1 MQITRDTRLLDLI
14 NQYPWLKDELPK
26 INEKF
31 KMLNTPMGKI
41 MMGKATIVEMSKKSG
56 MDADTRIRKLQ
67 QLIGS
72 HV

>member
-1 MQITRDTRLLDLI
+1 MQITRDTKLLDLI

-41 MMGKATIVEMSKKSG
+41 IMGKATIVEMSKKSG
-56 MDADTRIRKLQ
+56 MDADTLIRKLQ

>member
-26 INEKF
+26 TNEKF

-56 MDADTRIRKLQ
+56 MDADTLIRKLQ

>member
-56 MDADTRIRKLQ
+56 MDADTLIRKLQ

-72 HV
+72 HT

>member
-26 INEKF
+26 INERF

-41 MMGKATIVEMSKKSG
+41 MMGKATIVEMSKK
-56 MDADTRIRKLQ
+56 IRH
-67 QLIGS
+67 GCRYAY
-72 HV
+72 

>member
-26 INEKF
+26 TNEKF

-41 MMGKATIVEMSKKSG
+41 MMGKAAIVEMSKKSG
-56 MDADTRIRKLQ
+56 MDADTLIRKLQ
-67 QLIGS
+67 QLIGF
-72 HV
+72 HA

>member
-56 MDADTRIRKLQ
+56 MDADTLIRKLQ
-67 QLIGS
+67 QLIDS

>member
-41 MMGKATIVEMSKKSG
+41 MMGKATIVEMSKKTG
-56 MDADTRIRKLQ
+56 L
-67 QLIGS
+67 LGS
-72 HV
+72 YSS

>member
-26 INEKF
+26 TNEKF

-56 MDADTRIRKLQ
+56 MDTDTLIRKLQ

-72 HV
+72 HA